1 MQLTGTSVK
10 MTNFPTD
17 SVKIGWNWLEIWHF
31 FNTGQIY
38 ELKETE
44 SIDTTVK
51 MTNFPIDSVEIG

>member
-1 MQLTGTSVK
+1 MESIDTSVK
-10 MTNFPTD
+10 MTNFPTN
-17 SVKIGWNWLEIWHF
+17 SVEIGWNWLEIWHF

-51 MTNFPIDSVEIG
+51 MTNFPTDWVEIG